1 MRSRGVVDERWLRYA
16 LLDMQVEC
24 FQSDIAT
31 WSLELSNRTGVSR
44 MHGKA
49 AKTSDTRG
57 LKVGGGVVEG

>member
-31 WSLELSNRTGVSR
+31 WSLEFPECMVKPPKSAIRET
-44 MHGKA
+44 
-49 AKTSDTRG
+49 
-57 LKVGGGVVEG
+57 